1 MGNVWNPDRIRI
13 GVLGAGSWGTAL
25 AVLLST
31 KFEPIWMWE
40 FRPDV
45 ADQLATYRENR
56 PMLPGIRIP
65 DAVQITADLAEV
77 VNACNLLVSAVP
89 SHVVRS
95 LAQQLKAFDL
105 SEKLIVSVTKGIE
118 NDTLMRM
125 SEVFQDV
132 IPDFDLDRFVVLSGP
147 SHAEEVSRFIP
158 TTVVAACRELANAK
172 KVQEIFM
179 TPSFRVYSHT
189 DVVGVEMGGSLKNV
203 IAIAAGI
210 SDGVGFG
217 DNTKAALIT
226 RGLVEIT
233 RLGTAAGADPLTF
246 AGLSGMGDL
255 IVTCISRH
263 SRNRHVGEQIGRGK
277 TLPEVLSEM
286 VMVAEGVRTTRSA
299 YQLARKYGVEMPI
312 TTEVYRVLYEQ
323 KDPRQA
329 VYDLMTRSAKQER
342 FGE

>member
-1 MGNVWNPDRIRI
+1 MTPRI

-25 AVLLST
+25 AILLSGKYSGVT
-31 KFEPIWMWE
+31 LWE

-45 ADQLATYRENR
+45 AEQLAAFRENR
-56 PMLPGIRIP
+56 PMLPGVRIP
-65 DAVQITADLAEV
+65 EHIVITPNLAETV
-77 VNACNLLVSAVP
+77 EEKDVLVSAVP

-95 LAQQLKAFDL
+95 VARQLRAFNLDG
-105 SEKLIVSVTKGIE
+105 KLIVSVTKGIE

-125 SEVFQDV
+125 SQVYQDV
-132 IPDFDLDRFVVLSGP
+132 IPNLDMDRFVVLSGP
-147 SHAEEVSRFIP
+147 SHAEEVSRNIP
-158 TTVVAACRELANAK
+158 TTVVAACRNIENARR
-172 KVQEIFM
+172 VQEIFM

-189 DVVGVEMGGSLKNV
+189 DVIGVEMGGSLKNV

-233 RLGTAAGADPLTF
+233 RLGTAMGADPLTF

-263 SRNRHVGEQIGRGK
+263 SRNRHVGEEIGKGK

-286 VMVAEGVRTTRSA
+286 VMVAEGVRTTHSA
-299 YQLARKYGVEMPI
+299 YALAQRHNVEMPI
-312 TTEVYRVLYEQ
+312 TTEVYRVLYEN
-323 KDPRQA
+323 KDPKAA
-329 VYDLMTRSAKQER
+329 VYDLMTRRAKQEK
-342 FGE
+342 FGQ